1 MSALVDSD
9 LKLDASVA
17 AAHEAMLQAV
27 HKIARTS
34 LIELVEDIDRI
45 GTYPEAVLR
54 QLGEVG
60 AYDCRDRE
68 IGSVNLQATMRAIAE
83 VSEVCAATGFMMWCH
98 VACGLY
104 MDHSHNSALSGVAL
118 QQHLEGKTLG
128 GTALS
133 NPMKAMAGIEKMLLK
148 AHRVEGGYLVNGT
161 LPWVSNL
168 GPEHYFGAV
177 ATIDSADGQREVMF
191 RGYCNGQGVELK
203 DCPSFA
209 GMEGTGTWA
218 LRFKDAFISD
228 SEVIAE
234 DVPAF
239 LNKVRASFILLQCG
253 MGWGVAQSAI
263 QEMWNVE
270 QQLGHV
276 NQFLEDRPAALQAEL
291 DALKVRTLKLAE
303 TPYETDKQYLLDVL
317 DVRAHASEL
326 ALRAAQSAV
335 LHTGARGY
343 LMSSPVQR
351 KVRESHFVAIV
362 TPALKHLRREM
373 ARLSKSE
380 QPS

>member
-1 MSALVDSD
+1 MSALVEPTMEF
-9 LKLDASVA
+9 DATMT
-17 AAHEAMLQAV
+17 AHHDDMLHAV
-27 HKIARTS
+27 MQIARTS
-34 LIELVEDIDRI
+34 LADMVEDIDRR
-45 GTYPEAVLR
+45 GTYPETVLK
-54 QLGEVG
+54 QLGEAG
-60 AYDCRDRE
+60 AYDCRDQE
-68 IGSVNLQATMRAIAE
+68 AGSVNLQATMKAIAA

-98 VACGLY
+98 AACGLY
-104 MDHSHNSALSGVAL
+104 MDHSNNPALKGVAL
-118 QQHLEGKTLG
+118 QNHLQGKTLG

-148 AHRVEGGYLVNGT
+148 AQKVDGGYLINGT

-168 GPEHYFGAV
+168 GKEHYFGAIAIV
-177 ATIDSADGQREVMF
+177 QSEQGERELMF
-191 RGYCNGQGVELK
+191 MGHCNGQGIELK

-218 LRFKDAFISD
+218 LRFKDAFIND

-234 DVPAF
+234 NVPAF
-239 LNKVRASFILLQCG
+239 LNKIRASFILLQCG
-253 MGWGVAQSAI
+253 MGWGVTQSSI
-263 QEMWNVE
+263 NEIWNVE

-276 NQFLEDRPAALQAEL
+276 NEFLEDRPLALQAEL
-291 DALKVRTLKLAE
+291 DALKSRTLELAA
-303 TPYETDKQYLLDVL
+303 TPYETDKQYLIDVL

-373 ARLSKSE
+373 ARLSKME